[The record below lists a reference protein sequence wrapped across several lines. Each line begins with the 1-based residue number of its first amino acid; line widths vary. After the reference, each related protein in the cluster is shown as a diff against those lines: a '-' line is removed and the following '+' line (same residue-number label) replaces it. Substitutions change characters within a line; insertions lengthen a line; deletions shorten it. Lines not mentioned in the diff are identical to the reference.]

1 MEKMIAVVGGLQEH
15 QAIKTDGICVT
26 LCSAMGIGGGNT
38 PLVIYKIDGSGKS
51 CGGTQQIKVLV
62 NGSKGGTCKWK

>member
-1 MEKMIAVVGGLQEH
+1 MKLIAIVGGLQKH

-38 PLVIYKIDGSGKS
+38 PLVILKNETDSIRIYGQRNRE
-51 CGGTQQIKVLV
+51 TPE
-62 NGSKGGTCKWK
+62 